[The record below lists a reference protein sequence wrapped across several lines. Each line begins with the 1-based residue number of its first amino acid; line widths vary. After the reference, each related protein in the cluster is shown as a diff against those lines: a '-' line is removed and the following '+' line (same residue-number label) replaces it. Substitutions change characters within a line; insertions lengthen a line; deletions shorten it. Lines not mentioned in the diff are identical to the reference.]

1 MQKVVIIGW
10 FKFPFGSAAA
20 SRLRTLSQ
28 GLLES
33 SFKVHVIT
41 TARIPLRHEDLTNT
55 GELFWQGIQYESQ
68 NQHYDYPDTKKSLF
82 QLVRKYLRDLRA
94 IFNSWIRVYN
104 LIRHGKI
111 DSILIYGRSA
121 ISYFPVVIL
130 ARIYGVSLFYDMVE
144 WFPPTTFQGGLINP
158 LFYDDL
164 LGRYLP
170 FLGCQGVIAIS
181 TYISEKYTHAH
192 IPCFILPSIFDYS
205 LSLNI
210 KFPEIEITDKHFV
223 VLYAGTCKVGDGFER
238 LLDAVKIAFSQGC
251 PIRLDVL
258 GTDGLSGH
266 AAKQRQ
272 ICEQDEILVSC
283 VRFLGR
289 VPDEEY
295 LSTLVSAHCLV
306 LPRPESQIVK
316 AAFPTRLPE
325 FLATGRPVLTTNV
338 PDVPR
343 YLDAGIHAEI
353 VAGDTSNALAS
364 GLLRLWQD
372 PERALRIGLAG
383 QNRGCQVFDYRH
395 YMTKLSEFILNKKF
409 TQE

>member
-1 MQKVVIIGW
+1 MHKTVIVGC

-20 SRLRTLSQ
+20 SRLRTLAK
-28 GLLES
+28 GLTENG
-33 SFKVHVIT
+33 FKVHIIT
-41 TARIPLRHEDLTNT
+41 TARILLRNEDQMNT
-55 GELFWQGIQYESQ
+55 GELLWQGIQYESQ
-68 NQHYDYPDTKKSLF
+68 NKQHYFHNTQKSLSQSF
-82 QLVRKYLRDLRA
+82 WKYLRDLLA
-94 IFNSWIRVYN
+94 IFNSWIRVYQ
-104 LIRHGKI
+104 LTRHGEI
-111 DSILIYGRSA
+111 DSIIIYGRSA
-121 ISYFPVVIL
+121 ISYLPIVIL
-130 ARIYGVSLFYDMVE
+130 AHIYSVPLFYDMVE
-144 WFPPTTFQGGLINP
+144 WFPPKIFQGGLINP
-158 LFYDDL
+158 LFYDDW

-170 FLGCQGVIAIS
+170 FLGSQGVIAIS
-181 TYISEKYTHAH
+181 TYISEKYIHSH

-205 LSLNI
+205 LSQQI
-210 KFPEIEITDKHFV
+210 KLPEIEITDEQFV
-223 VLYAGTCKVGDGFER
+223 VLYAGTCKIGDGFDR
-238 LLDAVKIAFSQGC
+238 LLDAVKIAFYHGC

-258 GTDGLSGH
+258 GTDGLSGL
-266 AAKQRQ
+266 AAKQRK

-338 PDVPR
+338 PDIPQ

-364 GLLRLWQD
+364 GLIKLWQD

-383 QNRGCQVFDYRH
+383 QKKGCQVFDYRH
-395 YMTKLSEFILNKKF
+395 YMKELSEFIK
-409 TQE
+409 

>member
-1 MQKVVIIGW
+1 MHKIIIIGW

-20 SRLRTLSQ
+20 SRLRNLAK
-28 GLLES
+28 GLVES
-33 SFKVHVIT
+33 GFKVHVIT
-41 TARIPLRHEDLTNT
+41 TARISLRNEDLINAS
-55 GELFWQGIQYESQ
+55 ELFWQGIQYESQ
-68 NQHYDYPDTKKSLF
+68 NQQYDDVGTKKTLF
-82 QLVRKYLRDLRA
+82 QRFGKYFRDFRA

-104 LIRHGKI
+104 LIQHGKI

-121 ISYFPVVIL
+121 ISYLPVVIL

-144 WFPPTTFQGGLINP
+144 WLPPRAFHGGLINP
-158 LFYDDL
+158 LFYDDW

-170 FLGCQGVIAIS
+170 LLGCQGVIAIS
-181 TYISEKYTHAH
+181 TYISEKYIHSH
-192 IPCFILPSIFDYS
+192 VPCFILPSIFDYS
-205 LSLNI
+205 LSQQI
-210 KFPEIEITDKHFV
+210 KFSEIEITDKQFV
-223 VLYAGTCKVGDGFER
+223 VLYAGTCKVGDGFGR

-251 PIRLDVL
+251 PIYLDVL

-266 AAKQRQ
+266 AAKQRK

-289 VPDEEY
+289 VRDEEY

-325 FLATGRPVLTTNV
+325 FLSTGRPVLTTNV

-343 YLDAGIHAEI
+343 YLEAGIHAEI
-353 VAGDTSNALAS
+353 VTGDTSNALAS
-364 GLLRLWQD
+364 GLLRLWRD

-383 QNRGCQVFDYRH
+383 KNRGCQVFDYRH
-395 YMTKLSEFILNKKF
+395 YIAKLSEFILNKKL
-409 TQE
+409 TQK